1 MNATGPGSAS
11 LTGGDPLYTLAGQGN
26 GQRRRAANDMADA
39 ESGGPGAGRREP
51 PAARGYATPEDVGE
65 EQDPFSLGVPLE
77 IGHDGRPT
85 GVELELPSDEEGGPG
100 GPSDDAGGAP
110 FRPEEIRIHTET
122 TTVDLLLSRL
132 REEMIDLEPDFQR
145 RSGIWDDVRQ
155 SRLVESLLLR
165 IPISNFHM
173 AQMDDDRWA
182 VVDGVQRLTAIARF
196 MEPGLT
202 GLGPL
207 VLRGMDYLGAANG
220 STYQDLAGRMKIRL
234 RESQLTVHIIE
245 QGTPESVKYNVF
257 SRINTGGV
265 PLRPQELRHA
275 LVAGPVRGFLADLAE
290 DRSFGL
296 ATQWS
301 VSSERMAD
309 RELVLRFLAF
319 RLTNPAEYAEKD
331 FAEFLT
337 ASMHRVNAL
346 TEERRRE
353 LAQEFRKAMR
363 YAHFLFG
370 EQSFRKL
377 SEGPGRLPINK
388 GLFETI
394 SVNLAL
400 LDYEEQAKLLA
411 SLDILRV
418 RYVELLGDWDFNR
431 SISIGTGEP
440 AKVRTRFQYMARL
453 FRGVAEL

>member
-1 MNATGPGSAS
+1 MNATSPGAAS
-11 LTGGDPLYTLAGQGN
+11 LTGCDPLYTLVGQSIGR
-26 GQRRRAANDMADA
+26 RRRATGDMADA
-39 ESGGPGAGRREP
+39 ESGSPGAGRREP
-51 PAARGYATPEDVGE
+51 PGARGYATPEDVGE
-65 EQDPFSLGVPLE
+65 EHDPFSLGVPLE
-77 IGHDGRPT
+77 IGPDGRPT
-85 GVELELPSDEEGGPG
+85 GVELELPSDDE
-100 GPSDDAGGAP
+100 DDQGDPPDDVDGAP

-132 REEMIDLEPDFQR
+132 REEMIDLKPDFQR
-145 RSGIWDDVRQ
+145 RVGVWDDVRQ
-155 SRLVESLLLR
+155 SRLIESLLLR

-207 VLRGMDYLGAANG
+207 ALRGLDYLWGSNG

-265 PLRPQELRHA
+265 PLTAQELRHA
-275 LVAGPVRGFLADLAE
+275 LVAGPVRAFLADLAE
-290 DRSFGL
+290 DPSFGL

-319 RLTNPAEYAEKD
+319 RLTNPTEYAEKD
-331 FAEFLT
+331 FASFLT
-337 ASMHRVNAL
+337 AAMYRVNAL
-346 TEERRRE
+346 DEEQRKQ
-353 LAQEFRKAMR
+353 LIHEFRLAMGC
-363 YAHFLFG
+363 ASFLFG
-370 EQSFRKL
+370 KQAFRKRRD
-377 SEGPGRLPINK
+377 GPGRSPINK
-388 GLFETI
+388 ALFETI
-394 SVNLAL
+394 AVNLAL
-400 LDYEEQAKLLA
+400 LDPEEIGRLIA
-411 SLDILRV
+411 SQDILLDRFG
-418 RYVELLGDWDFNR
+418 ELQQDWDFDR
-431 SISIGTGEP
+431 SISIGTGDP

-453 FRGVAEL
+453 FRGVAEQ